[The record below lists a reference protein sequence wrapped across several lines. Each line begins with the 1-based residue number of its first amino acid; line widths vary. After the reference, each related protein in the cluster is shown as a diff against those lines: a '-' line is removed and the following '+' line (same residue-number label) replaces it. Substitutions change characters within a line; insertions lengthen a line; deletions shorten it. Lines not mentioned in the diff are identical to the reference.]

1 MDLKEYTDEAV
12 KEFRKQ
18 VKEEFDRIGAEA
30 VDIAKASTAYKDRTG
45 HLRASNGYEATEE
58 ELRLFNKADY
68 ASYVEAKTGNVI
80 ADAVLFIQRKV
91 TE

>member
-1 MDLKEYTDEAV
+1 MDLKEYIESGIRD
-12 KEFRKQ
+12 FRKQ
-18 VKEEFDRIGAEA
+18 VKEEFEQIGTEA
-30 VDIAKASTAYKDRTG
+30 VNIAKASTAYKDRTG
-45 HLRASNGYEATEE
+45 HLRASNGYEATED
-58 ELRLFNKADY
+58 ELRLYNKADY

>member
-1 MDLKEYTDEAV
+1 MDLKEYIESGIKD
-12 KEFRKQ
+12 FRKQ
-18 VKEEFDRIGAEA
+18 VKEEFEQIGAEA
-30 VDIAKASTAYKDRTG
+30 VNIAKASTAYKDRTG
-45 HLRASNGYEATEE
+45 HLRASNGYEATED
-58 ELRLFNKADY
+58 ELRLYNKADY